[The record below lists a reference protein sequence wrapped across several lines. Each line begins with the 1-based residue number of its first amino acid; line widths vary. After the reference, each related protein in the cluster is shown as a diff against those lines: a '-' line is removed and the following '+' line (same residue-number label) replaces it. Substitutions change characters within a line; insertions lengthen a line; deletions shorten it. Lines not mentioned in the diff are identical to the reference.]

1 MAQMSYSQKMS
12 YGVAG
17 GLYDLSHHVVDS
29 RTNEADDDVLRFGFG
44 VVEGSVTGVT
54 VALPASDATKAKF
67 EGVVVNSHAHE
78 ENYYGDVKI
87 RNNETVGVMKDG
99 RIFVRIAEDV
109 EPKYGDAVYL
119 ITDGT
124 YAGYFTNDNADVTAI
139 KLKGYFLGEKANDD
153 IAPVYIN
160 ADKTAD

>member
-17 GLYDLSHHVVDS
+17 GLYDLSHHIVDS

-44 VVEGSVTGVT
+44 VVEGTTAGVT
-54 VALPASDATKAKF
+54 VALPTKAATKAEF

-124 YAGYFTNDNADVTAI
+124 YAGYFTNDNTNVTAI
-139 KLKGYFLGEKANDD
+139 KLMGYFLGEKTNDA